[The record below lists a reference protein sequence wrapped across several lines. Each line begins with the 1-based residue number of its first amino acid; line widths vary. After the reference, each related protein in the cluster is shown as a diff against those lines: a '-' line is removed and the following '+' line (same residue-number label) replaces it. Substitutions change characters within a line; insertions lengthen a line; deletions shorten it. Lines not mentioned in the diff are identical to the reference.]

1 MRKQGEGMEALKETD
16 VLVKK
21 LETIN
26 NSLEEMV
33 KLYLEEYSTYWWD
46 EFAETLAN
54 VAAQVDMLRI
64 KAENAKVVKPY
75 V

>member
-1 MRKQGEGMEALKETD
+1 MEALKETD

-46 EFAETLAN
+46 EFAENLAN